1 MPLLNKI
8 VQLPYGWGFRWGVC
22 TVCAWPRGPIRPPS
36 CSFDSVLAKVSS
48 RLCTNCCAVSG
59 GGLAAGPHRPPQP
72 GGNVYT
78 PLGTQLI
85 YHIYTCRSAAYDT
98 RLSQVLLIRFL
109 KRPCYKVRT
118 SRPRAL
124 PVPAAVASSQEK
136 EWAAKRVT
144 VRLFEGV
151 HDDAAARAHSHRVS
165 ACMLVC
171 TIDAAR
177 VERCTHR
184 GRAQTRRCVAGHR
197 GTLRSGSNRYTLQTQ
212 PSRRPSLCANARHQ
226 PPLKRCA
233 IPSALLS

>member
-22 TVCAWPRGPIRPPS
+22 TVCAWSRVPIRPPS

-118 SRPRAL
+118 SRPCAL
-124 PVPAAVASSQEK
+124 PVPAAVE
-136 EWAAKRVT
+136 
-144 VRLFEGV
+144 RLLVFS
-151 HDDAAARAHSHRVS
+151 AAAV
-165 ACMLVC
+165 MVMKVL
-171 TIDAAR
+171 
-177 VERCTHR
+177 
-184 GRAQTRRCVAGHR
+184 
-197 GTLRSGSNRYTLQTQ
+197 L
-212 PSRRPSLCANARHQ
+212 SRRLLMLAMAVQRHVLAPVLSFSL
-226 PPLKRCA
+226 
-233 IPSALLS
+233 IS

>member
-1 MPLLNKI
+1 M
-8 VQLPYGWGFRWGVC
+8 
-22 TVCAWPRGPIRPPS
+22 
-36 CSFDSVLAKVSS
+36 
-48 RLCTNCCAVSG
+48 CTNCCAVSG

-98 RLSQVLLIRFL
+98 RLSQVLLIRLL
-109 KRPCYKVRT
+109 KRPCYKVST

-136 EWAAKRVT
+136 EWVAKRVT
-144 VRLFEGV
+144 MRLFEGV

-184 GRAQTRRCVAGHR
+184 GRAQTRRSVRVCVVRQGAILLFVELYVGGGLTNFTHENSSSYCEI
-197 GTLRSGSNRYTLQTQ
+197 GPFQVTCALR
-212 PSRRPSLCANARHQ
+212 
-226 PPLKRCA
+226 
-233 IPSALLS
+233 